1 MNFQLAYLR
10 PSLTGL
16 LSRWRC
22 AEQYAYCCEISVHN
36 AKEIWDRAEF
46 LSQVACKT
54 CTQFISLVLYSGI
67 AGAFVAGLDAG
78 LVYNSFPKMG
88 ERWIPDDLLAFSPT
102 LRNIF
107 ENPTTVQFDHRILVS
122 AVFLLCLSFLLVASY
137 IQTVI
142 FRLWF
147 CQHE

>member
-1 MNFQLAYLR
+1 MLNSMHAVVR
-10 PSLTGL
+10 SL
-16 LSRWRC
+16 
-22 AEQYAYCCEISVHN
+22 YVF
-36 AKEIWDRAEF
+36 AKEIWDLAEF
-46 LSQVACKT
+46 LSQAGHKSCAAWGAP
-54 CTQFISLVLYSGI
+54 CTQFVSLILCSGI

-137 IQTVI
+137 SQAVI
-142 FRLWF
+142 FRLWL